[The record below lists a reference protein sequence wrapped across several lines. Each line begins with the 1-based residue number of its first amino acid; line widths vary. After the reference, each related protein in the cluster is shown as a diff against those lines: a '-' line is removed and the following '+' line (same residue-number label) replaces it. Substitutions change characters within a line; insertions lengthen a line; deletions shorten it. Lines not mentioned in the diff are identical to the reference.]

1 MSMRILQDAPQGSAA
16 WHAARAQRF
25 CASEA
30 AAAMNVSKY
39 TTRAALLKQKFTG
52 ITEEVTPA
60 KQRLFDAGH
69 ASEKATMGIAQD
81 IAGVEFYPAVGIA
94 DIDGLPL
101 LASFDGIDMLE
112 EVLWENKMRNA
123 ALVGQVC
130 DRDLE
135 PHYWAQLE
143 HQLLVSG
150 AAKVLFTTSDGT
162 QEGTDSMWYESVP
175 ERRAQV
181 IAAWKQFAIDLAAY
195 VPADEPSPAPMG
207 ATRERLPALI
217 FEAKG
222 EITASN
228 LDAYKAQALSIIGD
242 IPAKPETDQ
251 QFSDAKEDAK
261 FCRDIESA
269 MEYAES
275 AILGRMSTVQ
285 EAIQAVQHIRETARR
300 KAIDL
305 ENAVTA
311 EEKRR
316 KQAMVVDAKE
326 ALRSHVDALD
336 ARLGRPYMPAAARVA
351 DFDGAIKGKRSVVS
365 MQEAVDGTLANAK
378 IAANATADR
387 IDVNLKHLNA
397 EAADFL
403 GLFSDLAALVTK
415 DPQDFIAL
423 VQFRVADQKVKDQKR
438 AEDLAAKLVQQA
450 AATPPPAPAAAP
462 AAPVRAAP
470 PAAPAPAPAADAVPT
485 MTLGQIGTRLGF
497 PLTADFLRQLGFEPA
512 GRARAALLFHEE
524 HFHAICEALVG
535 HIYAALEAA

>member
-1 MSMRILQDAPQGSAA
+1 MSMRLLQDAPQGSAA

-39 TTRAALLKQKFTG
+39 TTRASLLKQKFTG
-52 ITEEVTPA
+52 LTEEVSPA

-112 EVLWENKMRNA
+112 VVLWENKMRNA

-130 DRDLE
+130 DLDLE

-150 AAKVLFTTSDGT
+150 AEKVLFTTSDGT
-162 QEGTDSMWYESVP
+162 LEGTDYLWYESVP

-195 VPADEPSPAPMG
+195 VPVDEPAPAPMG

-228 LDAYKAQALSIIGD
+228 LDEYKVHALTVVGD
-242 IPAKPETDQ
+242 IPVKPETDQ
-251 QFSDAKEDAK
+251 QYADAKEDAQ

-269 MEYAES
+269 MEHAET
-275 AILGRMSTVQ
+275 AILGRMSSVD
-285 EAIQAVQHIRETARR
+285 EAIKVVKHIREVARR

-316 KQAMVVDAKE
+316 KQAMVVNAKE

-336 ARLGRPYMPAAARVA
+336 VRIGHAYMPASARVA
-351 DFDGAIKGKRSVVS
+351 DFDGAIKNKRSVPS
-365 MQEAVDGTLANAK
+365 MQAAVDGTLANAK
-378 IAANATADR
+378 IAADAIAGR
-387 IDVNLKHLNA
+387 IDTNLKYLA
-397 EAADFL
+397 TEAGDYTA
-403 GLFSDLAALVTK
+403 LFPDIATVAQK
-415 DPQDFIAL
+415 DPQDFVAL
-423 VQFRVADQKVKDQKR
+423 VQFRVADFKAKEAIR
-438 AEDLAAKLVQQA
+438 TAAAAELAAAKQNTEGAELSPAAQVLNETEGAQRFASTHRTSGRAPVAVRQA
-450 AATPPPAPAAAP
+450 AVVESQDDISRFLAS
-462 AAPVRAAP
+462 RRW
-470 PAAPAPAPAADAVPT
+470 DK
-485 MTLGQIGTRLGF
+485 GQEQF
-497 PLTADFLRQLGFEPA
+497 
-512 GRARAALLFHEE
+512 ARAV
-524 HFHAICEALVG
+524 LVEFEKFR
-535 HIYAALEAA
+535 ADQRQPATA